1 MKIKTG
7 FVQDGLSTVR
17 AELGLGFHLRAATL
31 RPVQSDDERTLVGL
45 KVSRNVQKK
54 LAGST
59 IHSNG
64 AVATG
69 LKVAI
74 GATTTA
80 TTSHTAAATA
90 TVATGCQRNQQEYK
104 KETFS
109 WLNPS

>member
-54 LAGST
+54 LAGNT

-80 TTSHTAAATA
+80 TTASHTAAATA

-104 KETFS
+104 RKLFHG
-109 WLNPS
+109 